1 MIGSRTL
8 EIGSESQGLDKNAQK
23 KKLHRV
29 SERTSQ
35 KYMSI
40 SPNVTIYSRLNA
52 TLTKDPETTVLF

>member
-8 EIGSESQGLDKNAQK
+8 GIGSESQSLDKNAQK